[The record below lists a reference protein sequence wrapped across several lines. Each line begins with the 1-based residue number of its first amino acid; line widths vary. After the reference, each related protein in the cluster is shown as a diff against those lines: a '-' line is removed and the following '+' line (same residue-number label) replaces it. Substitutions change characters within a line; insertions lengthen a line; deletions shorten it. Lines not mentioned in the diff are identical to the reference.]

1 MAFFWYYKIILKCYT
16 DLFVYV
22 TLRSWHIQLTKVL
35 NKDKRKCSVTL
46 ECLCKQQIIHKLYIV
61 KYLSTEEM
69 DFVQEHSI
77 PISIPN
83 IFKYNA

>member
-1 MAFFWYYKIILKCYT
+1 M
-16 DLFVYV
+16 
-22 TLRSWHIQLTKVL
+22 
-35 NKDKRKCSVTL
+35 KCSVTL

-69 DFVQEHSI
+69 DFVQEQSI

-83 IFKYNA
+83 IFKYNASM